1 MRVVEGARDRELEH
15 AVSEELE
22 ALVRK
27 RAIRRPRRVR
37 EDSVGATPREIVDQL
52 SERARAP
59 LLPAAIGAR

>member
-1 MRVVEGARDRELEH
+1 MRVVEGARDGELED

-37 EDSVGATPREIVDQL
+37 EDSVAATRREIVDQP
-52 SERARAP
+52 SKRARAS